1 MISILLIDHA
11 IEPERRVRELLAAPS
26 PNNFRVDRVISYREI
41 LRGFRSKA
49 YDVCLIDSGFGNGLK
64 LFAQSRGL
72 GFTAPVVLVTA
83 NNAPEVLEALRYGI
97 ADCLIR
103 DELDASRI
111 ERSICSVVEQAR
123 GAAFQVERERRYLAL
138 LDNADAIIYTHDLD
152 GNITSIN
159 RAGERLI
166 GFSQQELLGLHI
178 SQLVD
183 PAYRNRVRNMIEH
196 TLDAQARTVE
206 EVKLLTKEGHNL
218 AVTVGVHPIYRQ
230 GKAIEIQGIVTTL
243 PGLDIASSQDAPDIF
258 AGGPERY
265 GWPNRI
271 RQFNYNSELARKPSL
286 ATEMID
292 NWSGPLRN
300 ANSILG
306 IRNLHD

>member
-11 IEPERRVRELLAAPS
+11 IEPERRVREFLAAPS
-26 PNNFRVDRVISYREI
+26 PNNFKVDRVLSYREI

-64 LFAQSRGL
+64 LFAQGRGL

-83 NNAPEVLEALRYGI
+83 NNAPDVLEALRRGI

-103 DELDASRI
+103 DELDAACI

-123 GAAFQVERERRYLAL
+123 GAAFQIERERRYLAL
-138 LDNADAIIYTHDLD
+138 LDNAEAIIYTHDLN
-152 GNITSIN
+152 GNITSVN

-166 GFSQQELLGLHI
+166 GYSQQELLGLHI

-183 PAYRNRVRNMIEH
+183 PAYRTRVRNMIEH

-206 EVKLLTKEGHNL
+206 EVELLTKEGHHL
-218 AVTVGVHPIYRQ
+218 AVTVGVHPIYRR
-230 GKAIEIQGIVTTL
+230 GKAIEIQGIATTL
-243 PGLDIASSQDAPDIF
+243 PGLDISDPQDASDMF
-258 AGGPERY
+258 AGDPERH
-265 GWPNRI
+265 GWPKRV
-271 RQFNYNSELARKPSL
+271 RQFHYNSELARKPSL
-286 ATEMID
+286 ASEMID
-292 NWSGPLRN
+292 NWSGPLST
-300 ANSILG
+300 ANSIFG
-306 IRNLHD
+306 SRNLHD